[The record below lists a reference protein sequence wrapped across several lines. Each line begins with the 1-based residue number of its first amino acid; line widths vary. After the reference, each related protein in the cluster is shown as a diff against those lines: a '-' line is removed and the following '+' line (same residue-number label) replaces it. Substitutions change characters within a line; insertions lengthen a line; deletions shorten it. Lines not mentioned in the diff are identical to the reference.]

1 LLGNSMRLYISIGT
15 GTVDKLFD
23 KILDNVLGSSRFHQ
37 LFSRVS
43 DGFLSTFIL
52 HNMGRTPFVI
62 SRHVMFSDESDNHNP
77 SNYEG
82 VEESK
87 YNVKCPL

>member
-1 LLGNSMRLYISIGT
+1 MRLYISIGT
-15 GTVDKLFD
+15 GTVDKLID

-37 LFSRVS
+37 LFSR
-43 DGFLSTFIL
+43 
-52 HNMGRTPFVI
+52 
-62 SRHVMFSDESDNHNP
+62 HVMFSDESDNRNP

-87 YNVKCPL
+87 YNA